1 MHVHVEV
8 EYVRTYLAFHAS
20 GVRENQ
26 CIPIDVVLPS
36 TREVNGRGG
45 GRGWDKWRVRYGC
58 DANGT
63 RGHKNQFSLLK
74 QMSTAQPCNDGSFF
88 LPLLISLCA
97 PIPPLLF

>member
-1 MHVHVEV
+1 MNVHAEV
-8 EYVRTYLAFHAS
+8 QYVRIHYGFHVS

-45 GRGWDKWRVRYGC
+45 GEEWDEWRVRNGC

-63 RGHKNQFSLLK
+63 RGQKNQFSLLK
-74 QMSTAQPCNDGSFF
+74 QMRTAQPCNDGSSFF
-88 LPLLISLCA
+88 PLPSF
-97 PIPPLLF
+97 PLGRPHCYSN